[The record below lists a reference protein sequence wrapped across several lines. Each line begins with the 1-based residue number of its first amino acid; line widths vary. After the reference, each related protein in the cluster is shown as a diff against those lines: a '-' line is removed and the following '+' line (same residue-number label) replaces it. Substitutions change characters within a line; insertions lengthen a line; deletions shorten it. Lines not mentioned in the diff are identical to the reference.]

1 MGVKL
6 ARIVVTSAR
15 GDIGLAVTGMNPVDQ
30 LRGVIPLIG
39 DDLLDGQVLE
49 QRLGL
54 GDIVHL
60 PSRQEASHRVAA
72 GVDDRVDLGTQA
84 TARAPERLG
93 AVFFA
98 APAPC

>member
-1 MGVKL
+1 MLTGNKIGVGVHHIIP
-6 ARIVVTSAR
+6 AQIVK
-15 GDIGLAVTGMNPVDQ
+15 
-30 LRGVIPLIG
+30 GVIPLIG
-39 DDLLDGQVLE
+39 DDLLEGQVLE

-60 PSRQEASHRVAA
+60 PSSQEASHRVAE
-72 GVDDRVDLGTQA
+72 GVDDCVDLGTQA

-98 APAPC
+98 APASG